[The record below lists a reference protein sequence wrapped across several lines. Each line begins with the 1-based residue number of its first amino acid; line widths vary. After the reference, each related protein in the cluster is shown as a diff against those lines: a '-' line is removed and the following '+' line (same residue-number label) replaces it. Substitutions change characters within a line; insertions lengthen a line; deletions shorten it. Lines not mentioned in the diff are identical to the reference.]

1 MGARYNMSII
11 KPAIIIGNGPSRN
24 IIDLHKLVGKAPLY
38 GCNALYRDFHKW
50 DYLVAIDNGMIN
62 ELHKERVDNG
72 NLIIPSEDERWESA
86 EYSRNRRRSNAGMV
100 AMDYAIKHGNNLLY
114 LLGFDFILEGED
126 SVDNV
131 YRDSS
136 NYGPETHAREE
147 DNYYRLKY
155 FEWFV
160 SKHLGVSVVFVIP
173 DDKVEKCKSIRAGNV
188 KAITTTN
195 FLKKLED

>member
-1 MGARYNMSII
+1 MSII

-24 IIDLHKLVGKAPLY
+24 IIDSHKLVGKAPLY
-38 GCNALYRDFHKW
+38 GCNALYRDFNKS
-50 DYLVAIDNGMIN
+50 DYLIAIDDGMIDEIKSVLPTLYKN
-62 ELHKERVDNG
+62 TQT
-72 NLIIPSEDERWESA
+72 IIPPEDERWESA
-86 EYSRNRRRSNAGMV
+86 EYSPNRRRNNAGMV

-131 YRDSS
+131 YKDTD

-155 FEWFV
+155 FEWYV

>member
-1 MGARYNMSII
+1 MSII

-38 GCNALYRDFHKW
+38 GCNALYRDFDKW

-62 ELHKERVDNG
+62 ELHKERVDDG
-72 NLIIPSEDERWESA
+72 DLIIPPEDERWESA
-86 EYSRNRRRSNAGMV
+86 KYSPNRRRNNAGMI
-100 AMDYAIKHGNNLLY
+100 AMDYAIRHKNNLMY

-131 YRDSS
+131 YKDSK

-147 DNYYRLKY
+147 DNYFRLKY

-160 SKHLGVSVVFVIP
+160 RQHLDVSFIFVVP
-173 DDKVEKCKSIRAGNV
+173 DHKVEHCKSVRAGNV
-188 KAITTTN
+188 RAMRTSE
-195 FLKKLED
+195 FLKKLEN

>member
-1 MGARYNMSII
+1 MSII

-24 IIDLHKLVGKAPLY
+24 SIDLHKLVGKAPLY
-38 GCNALYRDFHKW
+38 GCNALYRDFNKS
-50 DYLVAIDNGMIN
+50 DYLIAIDDGMIDEIKSVLPTLYKN
-62 ELHKERVDNG
+62 TQA
-72 NLIIPSEDERWESA
+72 IIPPEDERWESA
-86 EYSRNRRRSNAGMV
+86 EYSPNRRRNNAGMV

-131 YRDSS
+131 YKDTD

-155 FEWFV
+155 FEWYV

>member
-1 MGARYNMSII
+1 MSII

-24 IIDLHKLVGKAPLY
+24 IIDLETLVGKAPLY
-38 GCNALYRDFHKW
+38 GCNALYRDFNKW
-50 DYLVAIDNGMIN
+50 DYLVAMDNGMIN

-72 NLIIPSEDERWESA
+72 NLLIPPEDERWESA
-86 EYSRNRRRSNAGMV
+86 EYSPNRRRNNAGMI
-100 AMDYAIKHGNNLLY
+100 AMDYAIKHEHNLLY

-131 YRDSS
+131 YKDSD

-147 DNYYRLKY
+147 DNYFRLKY

-160 SKHLGVSVVFVIP
+160 HKHLGVSVIFVVP
-173 DDKVEKCKSIRAGNV
+173 DHLVNNCKDVRAGNV
-188 KAITTTN
+188 RGMTTSE
-195 FLKKLED
+195 FLNKLED

>member
-1 MGARYNMSII
+1 MSII
-11 KPAIIIGNGPSRN
+11 KPAVIIGNGPSRN

-38 GCNALYRDFHKW
+38 GCNALYRDFTKW

-62 ELHKERVDNG
+62 ELHKERVDDG
-72 NLIIPSEDERWESA
+72 DLIIPPEDERWESA
-86 EYSRNRRRSNAGMV
+86 KYSPNRRRNNAGMI
-100 AMDYAIKHGNNLLY
+100 AMDYAIRHKNNLMY

-131 YRDSS
+131 YKDSK

-147 DNYYRLKY
+147 DNYFRLKY

-160 SKHLGVSVVFVIP
+160 RQHLDVSFIFVVP
-173 DDKVEKCKSIRAGNV
+173 DHKVEHCKSVRAGNV
-188 KAITTTN
+188 RAMRTSE
-195 FLKKLED
+195 FLKKLEN

>member
-1 MGARYNMSII
+1 MSII

-24 IIDLHKLVGKAPLY
+24 SIDLHKLVGKAPLY
-38 GCNALYRDFHKW
+38 GCNALYRDFNKS
-50 DYLVAIDNGMIN
+50 DYLIAIDDGMI
-62 ELHKERVDNG
+62 EEIRTRLPLKTTQA
-72 NLIIPSEDERWESA
+72 IIPPEDERWESV
-86 EYSRNRRRSNAGMV
+86 EYSPNRRRSNAGMV

-131 YRDSS
+131 YKNSD

>member
-1 MGARYNMSII
+1 MSII
-11 KPAIIIGNGPSRN
+11 KPAIIIGNGPSRKEIN
-24 IIDLHKLVGKAPLY
+24 LHKLVGKAPLY

-62 ELHKERVDNG
+62 ELHKERVDDG
-72 NLIIPSEDERWESA
+72 NLIIPPEDERWESA
-86 EYSRNRRRSNAGMV
+86 EYSPHRRRNNAGMI
-100 AMDYAIKHGNNLLY
+100 AMDRAIQNGNNLLY

-131 YRDSS
+131 YKDSK

-155 FEWFV
+155 FEWYV
-160 SKHLGVSVVFVIP
+160 HKHLGVSIIFVVP
-173 DDKVEKCKSIRAGNV
+173 DDKIEHCKNVRAGNV
-188 KAITTTN
+188 KAMATSE